1 VSRQLARP
9 RWTPRLLDGVSA
21 LLLLVA
27 VASLLWRGAPSV
39 TARAVSVSP
48 AGAPGA
54 AAPDDADSLAAR
66 VVATNL
72 FSATRRTPRE
82 RFTAPGQA
90 PAEPSLMPDPYASG
104 GDPAPPDEGPRVVGI
119 VLVNGVRRAL
129 IDAGAADSTPRLLA
143 VGDRIAGYRVRRI
156 DAEFVELSSS
166 SGTRTV
172 RLSRRSSPDSSE
184 SLP

>member
-1 VSRQLARP
+1 
-9 RWTPRLLDGVSA
+9 
-21 LLLLVA
+21 
-27 VASLLWRGAPSV
+27 
-39 TARAVSVSP
+39 
-48 AGAPGA
+48 
-54 AAPDDADSLAAR
+54 
-66 VVATNL
+66 
-72 FSATRRTPRE
+72 
-82 RFTAPGQA
+82 
-90 PAEPSLMPDPYASG
+90 MPDPYASG

-129 IDAGAADSTPRLLA
+129 NDAGAADSTPRLLA

>member
-1 VSRQLARP
+1 MSRQLPRP

-21 LLLLVA
+21 LLLVAA
-27 VASLLWRGAPSV
+27 VAALLWRGAPSV
-39 TARAVSVSP
+39 TARAVSLPS
-48 AGAPGA
+48 AAAPGA
-54 AAPDDADSLAAR
+54 TAPDDADSLAAR

-90 PAEPSLMPDPYASG
+90 PAEPSFLPDPYATG
-104 GDPAPPDEGPRVVGI
+104 GGPAPPDEGPRVVGI